1 MILSIISA
9 FISTIGFSIV
19 FHTQKKHLL
28 ICGLVGALGWAIY
41 LCFAQLG
48 ASSVL
53 ASFVAAL
60 IVTQMSYFLA
70 KYRKTPITVYLIA
83 GIIPLVPGLGLYR
96 TMYAILESDYDSA
109 IEYATLTFEIAGVI
123 AGAIVI
129 ISLVPLLWR
138 KPRR

>member
-1 MILSIISA
+1 MIPSIISA

-19 FHTQKKHLL
+19 FHIQKKHLL

-41 LCFAQLG
+41 LWLVALG
-48 ASSVL
+48 ASTVL
-53 ASFVAAL
+53 ASFIAAL
-60 IVTQMSYFLA
+60 IVTQASYFLA

-96 TMYAILESDYDSA
+96 TMYAILESDYDLA

-129 ISLVPLLWR
+129 ISLVPQLWR